1 MAGKKHPILTIL
13 LILGVVGFSLA
24 ALIVLFLKLFAPSAE
39 LAFKDKVGVIEI
51 EGVIGA
57 SEKITES
64 LADFKADEKIKAVI
78 LRINS
83 PGGSVGPSQEI
94 YAEVRKT
101 AREKP
106 VVASMGAVAASGG
119 YYVAAGAN
127 KIVANPGTITGS
139 IGVLMEFVQLEGLL
153 QKIGVRLEV
162 LKSGEFKDLGSP
174 HRELTERDREIIRGV
189 MEDIQQQFVQ
199 AVAAGRNLPEDSVR
213 KIADGRIFSGARAKN
228 LGLVDRLGNLQ
239 DAVALTKE
247 LAGIE
252 GEVALVYPK
261 KAKLNLWNWV
271 FGGAK
276 EALFEMLHQGSKTQ
290 IEYRWEGLSQGG
302 VTESY

>member
-1 MAGKKHPILTIL
+1 MAGKKHPILTVL
-13 LILGVVGFSLA
+13 LILGISGLLLG
-24 ALIVLFLKLFAPSAE
+24 ALLVLVLKLFAPPAA
-39 LAFKDKVGVIEI
+39 LVFKDKVGVIEI

-57 SEKITES
+57 SEKITAS
-64 LADFKADEKIKAVI
+64 LADFKADEKIRGVI

-94 YAEVRKT
+94 YTEVRKT

-153 QKIGVRLEV
+153 KKIGIRLEV

-174 HRELTERDREIIRGV
+174 HRELTERDKEIIRGV
-189 MEDIQQQFVQ
+189 MQDIQQQFVA
-199 AVAAGRNLPEDSVR
+199 AVAEGRNLPEGSVR
-213 KIADGRIFSGARAKN
+213 KIADGRIFSGAQAKD
-228 LGLVDRLGNLQ
+228 LGLVDLLGNMQ
-239 DAVALTKE
+239 DAIALTKE

-252 GEVALVYPK
+252 GEVTLVYPK
-261 KAKLNLWNWV
+261 KPKLSLWNWV

-276 EALFEMLHQGSKTQ
+276 EALFELLAGSKTQ
-290 IEYRWEGLSQGG
+290 IEYRWEGLSRDGSK
-302 VTESY
+302 ENY